1 MDQRNY
7 RKTISNI
14 RGVLKLWQMRN
25 LSIGVEIV
33 AFKTLA
39 IFKLVYIAIFTVISN
54 HFYNEI
60 AKIQQTFK

>member
-1 MDQRNY
+1 MDEKNY

-14 RGVLKLWQMRN
+14 REVLKLWQMRN
-25 LSIGVEIV
+25 LSIGGEIV

-54 HFYNEI
+54 HFDN
-60 AKIQQTFK
+60 